1 MSHFSRIQTQLT
13 DPTYLLQALRELG
26 FTVEE
31 GALKVDGFLGRQAEV
46 QILLK
51 LENSYGIGLR
61 FVDGAYEIVADWAGV
76 RGLNQK
82 QFVQQLTQRY
92 AYRAS
97 LAKLEAQGFTL
108 VEETHQG
115 DGQIH
120 LVMRRV
126 RND

>member
-13 DPTYLLQALRELG
+13 DPTYLLQALHELG
-26 FTVEE
+26 FSVEQ
-31 GALKVDGFLGRQAEV
+31 GALKVDGFLGRQAEAE
-46 QILLK
+46 ILIK

-61 FVDGAYEIVADWAGV
+61 FSDGAYEIVADWAGV

-92 AYRAS
+92 AYCAS
-97 LAKLEAQGFTL
+97 LAKLEAQGFSL
-108 VEETHQG
+108 VEETRQG

-120 LVMRRV
+120 LVMRRI
-126 RND
+126 RS

>member
-13 DPTYLLQALRELG
+13 DPTFLLQALHELG
-26 FTVEE
+26 FTVEQ
-31 GALKVDGFLGRQAEV
+31 GDLRVDGFMGRQADV

-61 FVDGAYEIVADWAGV
+61 YTDGVYEIVADWAGV

-92 AYRAS
+92 AYCAS
-97 LAKLEAQGFTL
+97 LAKLQAQGFTL
-108 VEETHQG
+108 VEETRQG

-126 RND
+126 RNE